1 MSIKEEVKKRQV
13 VAMKSG
19 DKATLSTARLVL
31 STLSNA
37 EIEARGKN
45 RVLSESDVMAS
56 LRSMIKSR
64 QDAIVLYE
72 KGGNM
77 TAADAEKAEIVF
89 IQEFLPQALTEA
101 EMIEVI
107 QPIANKIKSGELKI
121 GPAMGM
127 IKKQGGDRIEMSAAK
142 QVLDK
147 LLV

>member
-101 EMIEVI
+101 EMINII

-127 IKKQGGDRIEMSAAK
+127 IKKQGGDRIEMSAVK